1 LALVPRDERDQDALY
16 LWEEYTSETALREVH
31 TKSKAA
37 MGLKDTP
44 GPLLEGR
51 EMAGFTEI

>member
-1 LALVPRDERDQDALY
+1 MPRDERDQDALY

-37 MGLKDTP
+37 IGLKDTP